1 MSAGGGG
8 GTGAFSAVVRGRVQG
23 VGFRY
28 SAMREARR
36 LMLCGRVA
44 NNPDGTV
51 SVYAEGDAA
60 SLERFAAWLKKGPP
74 GAAVTDLELH
84 QEPFTGR
91 YFDFS
96 IDH

>member
-1 MSAGGGG
+1 MAAGEVSGSS
-8 GTGAFSAVVRGRVQG
+8 AFSAVVRGRVQG

-36 LMLCGRVA
+36 LGLCGWVV

-51 SVYAEGDAA
+51 SVWAEGDAA
-60 SLERFAAWLKKGPP
+60 ALERFSAWLKKGPP
-74 GAAVTDLELH
+74 GAMGADLALH
-84 QEPFTGR
+84 PERYTGR
-91 YFDFS
+91 YTEFS